1 MKIYDFIT
9 PELEKLKELC
19 NFSEDELSYFNL
31 KAKRKS
37 NTAISLDM
45 NVSEAQVTKLAKRVN
60 LKVKRA
66 STFL

>member
-37 NTAISLDM
+37 NISIALDM
-45 NVSEAQVTKLAKRVN
+45 HVSEAQVTKLAKRVN